1 MLSRKTLLVTSVLV
15 LIILLSCYFFIPAV
29 NGGINE
35 AFEILTSGDEAR
47 IKDWVSDFG
56 LWGPLVI
63 IVGMVASMFLF
74 VVPNLLLLIISS
86 VSYGPLWGSLIS
98 LVAVFI
104 SSTVA
109 YSLGYWIGPSVLK
122 RLVGSNVHE
131 KMTRLVRLYG
141 VGVIVLFRMSPLLSN
156 EAISFIPALL
166 RMKYKKFILATL
178 AGSVPV
184 IAILAYTAGEGNF
197 KTVMIWLSI
206 ISLVGYAVYLFIG
219 QRVRSRRKKNR
230 KAEGESKTPAY
241 R

>member
-1 MLSRKTLLVTSVLV
+1 MLSRKTLLVTSGLV
-15 LIILLSCYFFIPAV
+15 LIIILSCYFFIPAV
-29 NGGINE
+29 NGRINE

-63 IVGMVASMFLF
+63 IIGMVASMFLF

-86 VSYGPLWGSLIS
+86 VSYGPVWGSLIS

-109 YSLGYWIGPSVLK
+109 YSLGYWVGPSVLK
-122 RLVGSNVHE
+122 RLLGSNVHE

-206 ISLVGYAVYLFIG
+206 ISLVGYVVYLFIG

>member
-131 KMTRLVRLYG
+131 KMTRLVRMYG

-206 ISLVGYAVYLFIG
+206 ISLVGYVVYLFIG

>member
-15 LIILLSCYFFIPAV
+15 LIILISCYFFIPAV

-131 KMTRLVRLYG
+131 KMTRLVRMYG

-206 ISLVGYAVYLFIG
+206 ISLVGYVVYLFIG

>member
-206 ISLVGYAVYLFIG
+206 ISLVGYVVYLFIG

>member
-219 QRVRSRRKKNR
+219 QRVRSRRKRNR
-230 KAEGESKTPAY
+230 NAEGESETPAY

>member
-1 MLSRKTLLVTSVLV
+1 MLSRKHILVTSVFILF
-15 LIILLSCYFFIPAV
+15 ILLSCYLFIPSV
-29 NGGINE
+29 NDGINK
-35 AFEILTSGDEAR
+35 AFGILTSGDEAL

-56 LWGPLVI
+56 MWGPLVI

-109 YSLGYWIGPSVLK
+109 YSLGYWIGPGILK
-122 RLVGSNVHE
+122 RLLSGNAHE
-131 KMTRLVRLYG
+131 KMTKLVRLYG
-141 VGVIVLFRMSPLLSN
+141 VGAIILFRMSPLLSN

-166 RMKYKKFILATL
+166 RMRYKKFILATL
-178 AGSVPV
+178 AGSIPI

-197 KTVMIWLSI
+197 KIVMIWLSV
-206 ISLVGYAVYLFIG
+206 ISLVGYIIYVFIA
-219 QRVRSRRKKNR
+219 RRARTRKKQER
-230 KAEGESKTPAY
+230 ETEKESS
-241 R
+241 RL